1 MDPREVPCILPTIP
15 IEVILRISEHLTTN
29 ELGNLR
35 LTCKQIENA
44 LYLTFANEFFSR
56 KQFMLTDFSLQALL
70 DISKSRLGHAVRR
83 LQISVEMV
91 EPRAAYI
98 ATDYGRE
105 VAQRQRTFYENNLD
119 KEMLAEAI
127 GNLSN
132 IEELVIRDSNSWGR
146 TRDSTAWHSYGRL
159 LEGRKGVGFITN
171 ESWGPNEEDRVD
183 PARRTL
189 QTVLHAY
196 ALSGQHPK
204 GLELLL
210 RERGNQVT
218 DAAFQIPE
226 DLQARLIPALEKLEK
241 LHLTVGLTEHP
252 VEEIFEV
259 DDEAGDDI
267 FHPHASYY
275 LCKFLSHTKNLKNLR
290 LNGDRIDRAG
300 FNRILSHLADPK
312 LPIND
317 ETSQG
322 LSFPNLEEFS
332 IGLAFIRKELLIA
345 AARNLAPTLRSFEMW
360 RMLIYTTQGTYGVVE
375 NADDPESVRPEWAR
389 TWKELSEIPD
399 FNPRHIKL
407 GYMQEQFGWHKRHNV
422 VFDGE
427 AEQAYTGPDCK
438 RFMEDM
444 FPKIRAEKPR
454 RVGGPIHANMALFL
468 GEPDQLAEIDASVPG
483 GPAPDPPGTGDI
495 FAGLLDDDNDV

>member
-1 MDPREVPCILPTIP
+1 MDPNDVPCILPTIP
-15 IEVILRISEHLTTN
+15 IEVILRISEYLNTT

-44 LYLTFANEFFSR
+44 LYHSFANEFFAR

-70 DISKSRLGHAVRR
+70 DISKSRLGHSVRR

-91 EPRAAYI
+91 EPRATY
-98 ATDYGRE
+98 TESDYGLE

-132 IEELVIRDSNSWGR
+132 IEDLVIRDSNSWGR
-146 TRDSTAWHSYGRL
+146 TRDNTAWHSYGRIT
-159 LEGRKGVGFITN
+159 EGEKGVGFITA
-171 ESWGPNEEDRVD
+171 ESWGPNQEDRVD
-183 PARRTL
+183 PCRRTL

-218 DAAFQIPE
+218 DAAFEIPE

-241 LHLTVGLTEHP
+241 LHLTVGLAEHP
-252 VEEIFEV
+252 VGEIFEV
-259 DDEAGDDI
+259 DDEAGDNVFI
-267 FHPHASYY
+267 PHASYY

-300 FNRILSHLADPK
+300 FNRILSHLADPN

-322 LSFPNLEEFS
+322 ISFPKLEEFS
-332 IGLAFIRKELLIA
+332 IGMAFIRKERLVA
-345 AARNLAPTLRSFEMW
+345 ALRNLAPKLRSFEMW

-375 NADDPESVRPEWAR
+375 NEYDPESVRPEWAR
-389 TWKELSEIPD
+389 TWKEFSEIPD

-407 GYMQEQFGWHKRHNV
+407 GYMQEQFGWHKRHNIL
-422 VFDGE
+422 FDGE
-427 AEQAYTGPDCK
+427 AEQAYTGPNCK

-454 RVGGPIHANMALFL
+454 RVGGPIQANMALFL

-483 GPAPDPPGTGDI
+483 GPAPEPAGDI
-495 FAGLLDDDNDV
+495 FAGLLDDNNGV